1 MKNIII
7 SLINRY
13 LEQDLERADQLS
25 QINGKIIRI
34 TIKEIKVDLFLQVY
48 ESYVEEVKLEDSTAD
63 VEINLSLAALPD
75 YITGADPDRLIK
87 NGTIEIKGDA
97 HIASVLQ
104 NTLKEIEVDWEEII
118 SKYTGDAVAYQISKG
133 ARALQAFGKRMGEN
147 FRQDLRDYLQD
158 NAQVSA
164 TQAEVDQFIKD
175 VDGTRALADRLEARL
190 SKLEHNNPDNR
201 SLLND

>member
-7 SLINRY
+7 SLLNRY

-34 TIKEIKVDLFLQVY
+34 MIKEVKLDLFMQVY
-48 ESYVEEVKLEDSTAD
+48 ESYVQEVIQQDITAD

-75 YITGADPDRLIK
+75 YLTGADADKLIK

-118 SKYTGDAVAYQISKG
+118 SKYTGDAVAYQIGKG
-133 ARALQAFGKRMGEN
+133 ARVLQAFSQRMRDN

-158 NAQVSA
+158 NVQVSA
-164 TQAEVDQFIKD
+164 TQAEVDQFVKD
-175 VDGTRALADRLEARL
+175 VDGTRAQADRLEARL
-190 SKLEHNNPDNR
+190 ARLEQNKPNNQ
-201 SLLND
+201 SQLND

>member
-7 SLINRY
+7 SLLNRY

-34 TIKEIKVDLFLQVY
+34 MIKEIKLDLFMQVY
-48 ESYVEEVKLEDSTAD
+48 ESYVQEVIQQDITAD

-75 YITGADPDRLIK
+75 YLTGADADKLIK

-118 SKYTGDAVAYQISKG
+118 SKYTGDAVAYQIGKG
-133 ARALQAFGKRMGEN
+133 ARVLQAFSQRMRDN

-158 NAQVSA
+158 NVQVSA
-164 TQAEVDQFIKD
+164 TQAEVDQFVKD
-175 VDGTRALADRLEARL
+175 VDGTRAQADRLEARL
-190 SKLEHNNPDNR
+190 ARLEQNKPNNQ
-201 SLLND
+201 SQLND